1 MNNSYLWRV
10 YSLFKIIH
18 LQQNIEFFM
27 GKNVKIKRG
36 LDISLEGSPSNEVHS
51 VNAPATF
58 AIKPKDFKGL
68 VPKMR
73 VKQGDKV
80 KAGDCLF
87 SDKKNDN
94 VCFVS
99 PVSGEVSEVVRGDR
113 RAILEVRVKPDAATD
128 YKSFDTSGFASKSA
142 DDIKSLLLSGG
153 LWPFIVQR
161 PFGVI
166 ADPSVSP
173 KAIHVSGFDS
183 APLAAD
189 LGITLKGEEANL
201 KVGFDVLNMLTDGK
215 VHLNLHVQKNKD
227 VYSQV
232 TGIETNT
239 FDGPHP
245 SGLVGVQINKIDPIN
260 KGDVVWTIKPQ
271 HVAFIGKFF
280 STGNADFSQ
289 KIVVSG
295 SEVSKPAY
303 YTTRLGANLANVIEG
318 NLTSDNVRVISGNV
332 LTGTHVAQDGYL
344 SFFDNQISVLPEGD
358 HYEMLGWLFP
368 SYARPTI
375 SSSLP
380 LSKFFKK
387 TFKANTNPH
396 GEERA
401 YVVTGEYEKVM
412 PMDIMPQ
419 QLVKAVMAKDLELME
434 NLGIYEVIEEDMSL
448 CEFVC
453 TSKIN
458 IQQVL
463 TEGLQLLE
471 EES

>member
-1 MNNSYLWRV
+1 
-10 YSLFKIIH
+10 
-18 LQQNIEFFM
+18 M

-36 LDISLEGSPSNEVHS
+36 LDISLEGSPSTDIHS
-51 VNAPATF
+51 VNASETF
-58 AIKPKDFKGL
+58 AIKPKDFKGVL
-68 VPKMR
+68 PKMQ

-87 SDKKNDN
+87 TDKKNDSI
-94 VCFVS
+94 CFVS
-99 PVSGEVSEVVRGDR
+99 PVSGEVAEIVRGDR
-113 RAILEVRVKPDAATD
+113 RAILEIRVTADSSID
-128 YKSFDTSGFASKSA
+128 FKSFDTSGYSSKSKEEVSNLMLRA
-142 DDIKSLLLSGG
+142 G
-153 LWPFIVQR
+153 LWPFIIQR

-166 ADPSVSP
+166 ADTNISP
-173 KAIHVSGFDS
+173 KAIHISGFDS

-189 LGITLKGEEANL
+189 LSVSLKGEEANL
-201 KVGFDVLNMLTDGK
+201 QAGFNILNKLTEGD
-215 VHLNLHVQKNKD
+215 VHLNLHSDRDNSIYQNISGVEVNHF
-227 VYSQV
+227 S
-232 TGIETNT
+232 
-239 FDGPHP
+239 GPHP

-280 STGNADFSQ
+280 ETGTVDFVQ
-289 KIVVSG
+289 NIVVAG

-303 YTTRLGANLANVIEG
+303 YTSRLGSNVSNVIKD
-318 NLTSDNVRVISGNV
+318 NLSSENVRVISGNV
-332 LTGTHVAQDGYL
+332 LTGTKIEQDGYL
-344 SFFDNQISVLPEGD
+344 GFFDNQITVIPEGD
-358 HYEMLGWLFP
+358 HYELLGWLFP

-380 LSKFFKK
+380 ISKFLKK

-396 GEERA
+396 GEPRA

-419 QLVKAVMAKDLELME
+419 QLIKSIMAQDLELME
-434 NLGIYEVIEEDMSL
+434 NLGIYEILEEDFAL

-458 IQQVL
+458 VQQVVS
-463 TEGLQLLE
+463 EGLELME

>member
-1 MNNSYLWRV
+1 
-10 YSLFKIIH
+10 
-18 LQQNIEFFM
+18 M

-36 LDISLEGSPSNEVHS
+36 LDIALEGKPDSTVHS
-51 VNAPATF
+51 AKVPATF

-68 VPKMR
+68 IPKLK
-73 VKQGDKV
+73 VKAGDEV

-87 SDKKNDN
+87 TDKSNDSI
-94 VCFVS
+94 CFVS
-99 PVSGEVSEVVRGDR
+99 PVSGKVDEIVRGDR
-113 RAILEVRVKPDAATD
+113 RAIMEIKLVADSDVSYT
-128 YKSFDTSGFASKSA
+128 SFDTNGFASKSR
-142 DDIKSLLLSGG
+142 DEVKSLLLQAG
-153 LWPFIVQR
+153 LWPFIVER

-166 ADPSVSP
+166 ADTDVVP
-173 KAIHVSGFDS
+173 KAIHVSGFDT

-189 LGITLKGEEANL
+189 LGITLKGEEVNL
-201 KVGFDVLNMLTDGK
+201 KAGFEVLSMLTDGK
-215 VHLNLHVQKNKD
+215 VHLNLHSDKD
-227 VYSQV
+227 KSIYSQV
-232 TGIETNT
+232 SGVEVNT
-239 FDGPHP
+239 FSGAHP
-245 SGLVGVQINKIDPIN
+245 SGLVGIQINKIDPIN

-271 HVAFIGKFF
+271 HIAFIGKFF
-280 STGNADFSQ
+280 LTGNVNLEQ
-289 KIVVSG
+289 TIVAAG
-295 SEVSKPAY
+295 SDMKAPAY
-303 YTTRLGANLANVIEG
+303 YKTRLGACVDAILANNLA
-318 NLTSDNVRVISGNV
+318 DNARVISGNV
-332 LTGTHVAQDGYL
+332 LTGTKIESNGYL
-344 SFFDNQISVLPEGD
+344 GFFDNQITVIPEGD

-368 SYARPTI
+368 SYARPTM

-387 TFKANTNPH
+387 SFKANTNPH

-434 NLGIYEVIEEDMSL
+434 NLGIYEVIEEDMAL

-458 IQQVL
+458 VQQVL
-463 TEGLQLLE
+463 SEGLQLLK

>member
-1 MNNSYLWRV
+1 
-10 YSLFKIIH
+10 
-18 LQQNIEFFM
+18 M

-36 LDISLEGSPSNEVHS
+36 LSISLEGAPSNDVHS
-51 VNAPATF
+51 VNAPASF
-58 AIKPKDFKGL
+58 ALQPKNFKGL
-68 VPKMR
+68 LPKME
-73 VKQGDKV
+73 VKAGAKV

-87 SDKKNDN
+87 TDKKNDK

-99 PVSGEVSEVVRGDR
+99 PVSGEVAEIVRGDR
-113 RAILEVRVKPDAATD
+113 RAILEVVITPDNEGAAT
-128 YKSFDTSGFASKSA
+128 SFDTSGFSSKSRE
-142 DDIKSLLLSGG
+142 DVKSLMLQAG

-161 PFGVI
+161 PFGVL
-166 ADPSVSP
+166 ADTDVTP

-189 LGITLKGEEANL
+189 LSVSLKGEEQHL
-201 KVGFDVLNMLTDGK
+201 QTGFDVLSKLTDGK
-215 VHLNLHVQKNKD
+215 VHLNLHSDSNND
-227 VYSQV
+227 IYSGISGVEV
-232 TGIETNT
+232 TH
-239 FDGPHP
+239 FSGPHP

-260 KGDVVWTIKPQ
+260 KGDVVWTLKPQ

-280 STGNADFSQ
+280 SSGKVDFSQ
-289 KIVVSG
+289 VIVAAG
-295 SEVSKPAY
+295 SEFSKPAY
-303 YTTRLGANLANVIEG
+303 YKTCLGASVSAIVDG
-318 NLTSDNVRVISGNV
+318 NISDENPRLISGNV
-332 LTGTHVAQDGYL
+332 LTGTQIRTNGYL
-344 SFFDNQISVLPEGD
+344 GFFDNQLSAIPEGD

-368 SYARPTI
+368 SYARPTA

-380 LSKFFKK
+380 ISKFLKK

-419 QLVKAVMAKDLELME
+419 QLVKSIMAKDLELME
-434 NLGIYEVIEEDMSL
+434 NLGIYEVIEEDMAL

-453 TSKIN
+453 TSKIEV
-458 IQQVL
+458 QRVVS
-463 TEGLQLLE
+463 EGLELMA